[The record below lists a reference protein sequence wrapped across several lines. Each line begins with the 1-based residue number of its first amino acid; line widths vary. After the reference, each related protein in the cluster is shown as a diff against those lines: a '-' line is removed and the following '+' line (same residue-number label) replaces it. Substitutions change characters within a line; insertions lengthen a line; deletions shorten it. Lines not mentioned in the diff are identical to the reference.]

1 MTTIEYEEFKHE
13 LTSRALSAMDDYVKE
28 LLNNQRSLGCTTG
41 GAYTLIPHLEAHAA
55 VVAERI
61 AGRDSAEPGSMDL
74 TITGVPE

>member
-1 MTTIEYEEFKHE
+1 MTTIEYEEFEHE
-13 LTSRALSAMDDYVKE
+13 LISRALSAMDDYVRE
-28 LLNNQRSLGCTTG
+28 LLNDQRPLGCTNG
-41 GAYTLIPHLEAHAA
+41 EANTLIPHLEAHAA